1 MRMSG
6 KISVGVHN
14 AASGPMIRMS
24 SASTTNVYGRLR
36 AMRTMPFI
44 RGALLDQSLDSGCGA
59 KITPPASGIARV
71 LSNHLVLIDF
81 AGILR
86 FCNMEQ
92 PKSF

>member
-1 MRMSG
+1 
-6 KISVGVHN
+6 
-14 AASGPMIRMS
+14 
-24 SASTTNVYGRLR
+24 
-36 AMRTMPFI
+36 MPFI